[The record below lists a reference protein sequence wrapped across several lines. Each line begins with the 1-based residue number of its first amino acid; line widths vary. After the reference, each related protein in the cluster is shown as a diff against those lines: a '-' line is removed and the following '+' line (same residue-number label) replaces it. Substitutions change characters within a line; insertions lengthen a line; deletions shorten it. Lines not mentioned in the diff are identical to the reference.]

1 MRIVHKRADQ
11 MASFPATYA
20 IRCNGPA
27 SPRLIAAFEGKLVKP
42 DDGGTLITGIVLDQ
56 AELYGLIDRV
66 ANLDRELLEVRRV
79 GESRRVQARN

>member
-1 MRIVHKRADQ
+1 

-27 SPRLIAAFEGKLVKP
+27 SPRLVAAFEGKTVVP
-42 DDGGTLITGIVLDQ
+42 DEGGTVITGMVVDQ

-66 ANLDRELLEVRRV
+66 ANLGRELLEVRRV
-79 GESRRVQARN
+79 GDDRALR

>member
-1 MRIVHKRADQ
+1 

-27 SPRLIAAFEGKLVKP
+27 SAHLVAAFEGKTVTT
-42 DDGGTLITGIVLDQ
+42 DQGETLITGVVVDQ

-66 ANLDRELLEVRRV
+66 ANLGRELLEVRRV
-79 GESRRVQARN
+79 WDTTGPSSDAGQSPWVAP